1 MLGRCHMPVMRMHE
15 HAVMEHPDQ
24 PALEMTHLL
33 PTHRSLRLAVVTETY
48 PPEVNGV
55 AVTVARLI
63 EGLLLRGHEID
74 LVRPRQSL
82 RVPQAT
88 AVEGLQELLM
98 RGMPIPRYPQLR
110 MGLPAKAALISQW
123 QRRRPDLVHVATEGP
138 LGWSAVQAARKLRLP
153 VSADFRT
160 NFHAYSRH
168 YGLGWLN
175 KTILTYL
182 RKFHNRADLTLV
194 PTETLRKELAAM
206 GFERLSV
213 VGRGVDTQ
221 RFDPA
226 LRSPMVRARWGV
238 AVDDPV
244 VLYVGRLAAEKN
256 LDLLIRAYQ
265 AMKQRRKSLRL
276 VVIGEG
282 PMADVVAIQC
292 PDALLL
298 GVQGGLELAQSYAS
312 ADIFLFPSRTETY
325 GNVTAEALASG
336 LAVVAFDYAAARELI
351 INGHNGWTSGLQDE
365 EGFVRRAC
373 EVLEAWHPGHPMRMN
388 ARRTML
394 SRDWSGIVEQMEE
407 RWRTLAAATQQL
419 RTHDGKLGVMKTS

>member
-1 MLGRCHMPVMRMHE
+1 
-15 HAVMEHPDQ
+15 
-24 PALEMTHLL
+24 MTHLL

-55 AVTVARLI
+55 ALTVARLI

-82 RVPQAT
+82 RAPQAT

-226 LRSPMVRARWGV
+226 LRSPLVRARWGV

-282 PMADVVAIQC
+282 PMADDLATQC

-373 EVLEAWHPGHPMRMN
+373 EVLEAWHPAHPMRMN

-407 RWRTLAAATQQL
+407 RWRTLTAATQQL

>member
-1 MLGRCHMPVMRMHE
+1 
-15 HAVMEHPDQ
+15 MEHPDQ
-24 PALEMTHLL
+24 SALEMTHLL

-82 RVPQAT
+82 RGPQAT

-256 LDLLIRAYQ
+256 LGLLIRAYQ

-282 PMADVVAIQC
+282 PMAHDLATQC

-325 GNVTAEALASG
+325 GNVTSEALASG

-394 SRDWSGIVEQMEE
+394 SRDWTGIVEQMEE
-407 RWRTLAAATQQL
+407 RWRTLTAATQQL

>member
-1 MLGRCHMPVMRMHE
+1 MLGCCHMPVMRMHE

-282 PMADVVAIQC
+282 PMADDVAIQC

-407 RWRTLAAATQQL
+407 RWRTLTAATQQL

>member
-1 MLGRCHMPVMRMHE
+1 
-15 HAVMEHPDQ
+15 MEHPDQ

-123 QRRRPDLVHVATEGP
+123 QMRRPDLVHVATEGP

-221 RFDPA
+221 CFDPA
-226 LRSPMVRARWGV
+226 LRSPLVRARWGV

-282 PMADVVAIQC
+282 PMADDLATQC

-298 GVQGGLELAQSYAS
+298 GVQGGLELAQSLS
-312 ADIFLFPSRTETY
+312 
-325 GNVTAEALASG
+325 
-336 LAVVAFDYAAARELI
+336 LI
-351 INGHNGWTSGLQDE
+351 HI
-365 EGFVRRAC
+365 
-373 EVLEAWHPGHPMRMN
+373 
-388 ARRTML
+388 
-394 SRDWSGIVEQMEE
+394 
-407 RWRTLAAATQQL
+407 
-419 RTHDGKLGVMKTS
+419 

>member
-1 MLGRCHMPVMRMHE
+1 MLGCCHMPVMRMHE

-74 LVRPRQSL
+74 LVRPRQAL
-82 RVPQAT
+82 RGPQST

-110 MGLPAKAALISQW
+110 MGLPAKAALVSQW

-221 RFDPA
+221 RFDPV

-282 PMADVVAIQC
+282 PMADDLATQC

-407 RWRTLAAATQQL
+407 RWRTLTAATQQL

>member
-1 MLGRCHMPVMRMHE
+1 
-15 HAVMEHPDQ
+15 
-24 PALEMTHLL
+24 MTHLL

-226 LRSPMVRARWGV
+226 LRSPMVRSRWGV

-282 PMADVVAIQC
+282 PMADDLATQC

-407 RWRTLAAATQQL
+407 RWRTLTAATQQL

>member
-1 MLGRCHMPVMRMHE
+1 MPVMRTRE
-15 HAVMEHPDQ
+15 HVLMEHPDQ

-74 LVRPRQSL
+74 LVRPRQAL
-82 RVPQAT
+82 RGPQGT

-110 MGLPAKAALISQW
+110 MGLPAKAALVSQW

-226 LRSPMVRARWGV
+226 LRSPLVRARWGV

-282 PMADVVAIQC
+282 PMADDLATQC

-407 RWRTLAAATQQL
+407 RWRTLTAATQQL

>member
-1 MLGRCHMPVMRMHE
+1 MPVMRTRE
-15 HAVMEHPDQ
+15 HVLMEHPDQ

-74 LVRPRQSL
+74 LVRPRQAL
-82 RVPQAT
+82 RGPQGT

-110 MGLPAKAALISQW
+110 MGLPAKAALVSQW

-244 VLYVGRLAAEKN
+244 VLYVGRLAAERN

-282 PMADVVAIQC
+282 PMADDLANQC

-407 RWRTLAAATQQL
+407 RWRTLTAATQQL

>member
-1 MLGRCHMPVMRMHE
+1 
-15 HAVMEHPDQ
+15 
-24 PALEMTHLL
+24 MTHLL

-407 RWRTLAAATQQL
+407 RWRTLTAATQQL

>member
-407 RWRTLAAATQQL
+407 RWRTLTAATQQL

>member
-1 MLGRCHMPVMRMHE
+1 MPVMRTRE
-15 HAVMEHPDQ
+15 HVLMEHPDQ

-74 LVRPRQSL
+74 LVRPRQAL
-82 RVPQAT
+82 RGPQGT

-226 LRSPMVRARWGV
+226 LRSPLVRARWGV

-282 PMADVVAIQC
+282 PMADDLATQC

-407 RWRTLAAATQQL
+407 RWRTLTAATQQL

>member
-1 MLGRCHMPVMRMHE
+1 
-15 HAVMEHPDQ
+15 MEHPDQ

-282 PMADVVAIQC
+282 PMADDLATQC

-407 RWRTLAAATQQL
+407 RWRTLTAATQQL

>member
-1 MLGRCHMPVMRMHE
+1 
-15 HAVMEHPDQ
+15 MEHPDQ

-74 LVRPRQSL
+74 LVRPRQAL
-82 RVPQAT
+82 RGPQGT

-110 MGLPAKAALISQW
+110 MGLPAKAALVSQW

-226 LRSPMVRARWGV
+226 LRSPLVRARWGV

-282 PMADVVAIQC
+282 PMADDLANQC

-407 RWRTLAAATQQL
+407 RWRTLTAATQQL

>member
-1 MLGRCHMPVMRMHE
+1 MPVMRMHE

-74 LVRPRQSL
+74 LVRPRQAL
-82 RVPQAT
+82 RGPQGT

-110 MGLPAKAALISQW
+110 MGLPAKAALVSQW

-282 PMADVVAIQC
+282 PMADDVAIQC

-407 RWRTLAAATQQL
+407 RWRTLTAATQQL

>member
-1 MLGRCHMPVMRMHE
+1 MPVMRTRE
-15 HAVMEHPDQ
+15 HVLMEHPDQ

-74 LVRPRQSL
+74 LVRPRQAL
-82 RVPQAT
+82 RGPQGT

-110 MGLPAKAALISQW
+110 MGLPAKAALVSQW

-226 LRSPMVRARWGV
+226 LRSPLVRARWGV

-244 VLYVGRLAAEKN
+244 VLYVGRLAHEKN
-256 LDLLIRAYQ
+256 LELLIRAYQ

-282 PMADVVAIQC
+282 PMADDLATQC

-351 INGHNGWTSGLQDE
+351 INGHNGWTSGLQDDE
-365 EGFVRRAC
+365 CFVRRSC

-407 RWRTLAAATQQL
+407 RWRTLTAATQQL
-419 RTHDGKLGVMKTS
+419 RTHDAKLGVMKTS

>member
-1 MLGRCHMPVMRMHE
+1 
-15 HAVMEHPDQ
+15 
-24 PALEMTHLL
+24 MTHLL

-226 LRSPMVRARWGV
+226 LRSPMVRSRWGV

-282 PMADVVAIQC
+282 PMADDLATQC

-407 RWRTLAAATQQL
+407 RWRTLTAATQQL
-419 RTHDGKLGVMKTS
+419 RTHDGKLDVMKTS

>member
-1 MLGRCHMPVMRMHE
+1 
-15 HAVMEHPDQ
+15 
-24 PALEMTHLL
+24 MTHLL

-110 MGLPAKAALISQW
+110 MGLPAKAALVSQW

-226 LRSPMVRARWGV
+226 LRSPLVRARWGG

-282 PMADVVAIQC
+282 PMADDLATQC

-407 RWRTLAAATQQL
+407 RWRTLTAATQQL

>member
-1 MLGRCHMPVMRMHE
+1 
-15 HAVMEHPDQ
+15 MEHPDQ
-24 PALEMTHLL
+24 SALEMTHLL

-74 LVRPRQSL
+74 LVRPRQAL
-82 RVPQAT
+82 RGPQGT

-110 MGLPAKAALISQW
+110 MGLPAKAALVSQW

-226 LRSPMVRARWGV
+226 LRSPLVRARWGV

-282 PMADVVAIQC
+282 PMADDLATQC

-407 RWRTLAAATQQL
+407 RWRTLTAATQQL
-419 RTHDGKLGVMKTS
+419 RTHDGKLGVMKTSRGCHRSVITSFNNDTSP

>member
-1 MLGRCHMPVMRMHE
+1 
-15 HAVMEHPDQ
+15 MEHPDQ

-82 RVPQAT
+82 RAPQAT

-98 RGMPIPRYPQLR
+98 RGMPIPRYLQLR

-221 RFDPA
+221 RFAPA

-282 PMADVVAIQC
+282 PMADDLATQC

-407 RWRTLAAATQQL
+407 RWRTLTAATQQL

>member
-1 MLGRCHMPVMRMHE
+1 MPVMRTRE
-15 HAVMEHPDQ
+15 HVLMEHPDQ

-74 LVRPRQSL
+74 LVRPRQAL
-82 RVPQAT
+82 RGPQGT

-110 MGLPAKAALISQW
+110 MGLPAKAALVSQW

-282 PMADVVAIQC
+282 PMADDLATQC

-407 RWRTLAAATQQL
+407 RWRTLTAATQQL

>member
-1 MLGRCHMPVMRMHE
+1 
-15 HAVMEHPDQ
+15 MEHPDQ

-74 LVRPRQSL
+74 LVRPRQAL

-88 AVEGLQELLM
+88 AVDGLQELLM

-110 MGLPAKAALISQW
+110 MGLPAKAALVSQW

-226 LRSPMVRARWGV
+226 LRSPLVRARWGV

-282 PMADVVAIQC
+282 PMADDLATQC

-407 RWRTLAAATQQL
+407 RWRTLTAATQQL

>member
-1 MLGRCHMPVMRMHE
+1 
-15 HAVMEHPDQ
+15 
-24 PALEMTHLL
+24 MTHLL

-82 RVPQAT
+82 RGPQAT

-256 LDLLIRAYQ
+256 LGLLIRAYQ

-282 PMADVVAIQC
+282 PMAHDLATQC

-325 GNVTAEALASG
+325 GNVTSEALASG

-394 SRDWSGIVEQMEE
+394 SRDWTGIVEQMEE
-407 RWRTLAAATQQL
+407 RWRTLTAATQQL

>member
-1 MLGRCHMPVMRMHE
+1 MPVMRTRE
-15 HAVMEHPDQ
+15 HVLMEHPDQ

-74 LVRPRQSL
+74 LVRPRQAL
-82 RVPQAT
+82 RGPQGT

-110 MGLPAKAALISQW
+110 MGLPAKAALVSQW

-282 PMADVVAIQC
+282 PMADDLATQC

-394 SRDWSGIVEQMEE
+394 SRDWTGIVEQMEE

>member
-1 MLGRCHMPVMRMHE
+1 MPVMRTRE
-15 HAVMEHPDQ
+15 HVLMEHPDQ

-282 PMADVVAIQC
+282 PMADDLATQC

-407 RWRTLAAATQQL
+407 RWRTLTAATQQL

>member
-1 MLGRCHMPVMRMHE
+1 
-15 HAVMEHPDQ
+15 MEHPDQ

-55 AVTVARLI
+55 ALTVARLI

-82 RVPQAT
+82 RAPQAT

-226 LRSPMVRARWGV
+226 LRSPMVRARWGG

-282 PMADVVAIQC
+282 PMADDLATQC

-407 RWRTLAAATQQL
+407 RWGTLTAATQQL
-419 RTHDGKLGVMKTS
+419 RAHDGKLGVMKTS

>member
-1 MLGRCHMPVMRMHE
+1 
-15 HAVMEHPDQ
+15 MEHPDQ

-256 LDLLIRAYQ
+256 LGLLIRAYQ

-282 PMADVVAIQC
+282 PMAHDLATQC

-373 EVLEAWHPGHPMRMN
+373 EVLEAWHPGHTMRMN

-407 RWRTLAAATQQL
+407 RWRTLTAATQQL
-419 RTHDGKLGVMKTS
+419 RTHDGKRGVMKTS

>member
-1 MLGRCHMPVMRMHE
+1 MPVMRTRE
-15 HAVMEHPDQ
+15 HVLMEHPDQ

-74 LVRPRQSL
+74 LVRPRQAL
-82 RVPQAT
+82 RGPQST

-110 MGLPAKAALISQW
+110 MGLPAKAALVSQW

-221 RFDPA
+221 RFDPV

-282 PMADVVAIQC
+282 PMADDLATQC

-407 RWRTLAAATQQL
+407 RWRTLTAATQQL

>member
-1 MLGRCHMPVMRMHE
+1 MRTRE
-15 HAVMEHPDQ
+15 HVLMEHPDQ

-74 LVRPRQSL
+74 LVRPRQAL
-82 RVPQAT
+82 RGPQGT

-110 MGLPAKAALISQW
+110 MGLPAKAALVSQW

-226 LRSPMVRARWGV
+226 LRSPLVRARWGV

-244 VLYVGRLAAEKN
+244 VLYVGRLAHEKN
-256 LDLLIRAYQ
+256 LELLIRAYQ

-282 PMADVVAIQC
+282 PMADDLATQC

-351 INGHNGWTSGLQDE
+351 INGHNGWTSGLQDDE
-365 EGFVRRAC
+365 CFVRRSC

-407 RWRTLAAATQQL
+407 RWRTLTAATQQL
-419 RTHDGKLGVMKTS
+419 RTHDAKLGVMKTS

>member
-1 MLGRCHMPVMRMHE
+1 MPVMRTRE
-15 HAVMEHPDQ
+15 HVLMEHPDQ

-74 LVRPRQSL
+74 LVRPRQAL
-82 RVPQAT
+82 RGPQGT

-110 MGLPAKAALISQW
+110 MGLPAKAALVSQW

-160 NFHAYSRH
+160 NFHSYSRH

-226 LRSPMVRARWGV
+226 LRSPLVRARWGV

-282 PMADVVAIQC
+282 PMADDLATQC

-407 RWRTLAAATQQL
+407 RWRTLTAATQQL

>member
-1 MLGRCHMPVMRMHE
+1 MLGCCHMPVMRMHE
-15 HAVMEHPDQ
+15 HVVMEHPDQ

-74 LVRPRQSL
+74 LVRPRQAL
-82 RVPQAT
+82 RGPQGT

-110 MGLPAKAALISQW
+110 MGLPAKAALVSQW

-282 PMADVVAIQC
+282 PMADDLATQC

-407 RWRTLAAATQQL
+407 RWRTLTAATQQL

>member
-1 MLGRCHMPVMRMHE
+1 MPVMRTHE
-15 HAVMEHPDQ
+15 HVAMEHPDQ

-82 RVPQAT
+82 RGPQGT

-110 MGLPAKAALISQW
+110 MGLPAKAALVSQW

-194 PTETLRKELAAM
+194 PTETLRQELAAM

-226 LRSPMVRARWGV
+226 LRSPLVRTRWGV

-282 PMADVVAIQC
+282 PMADDLATQC

-312 ADIFLFPSRTETY
+312 ADVFLFPSRTETY

-407 RWRTLAAATQQL
+407 RWRTLTAATQQL

>member
-1 MLGRCHMPVMRMHE
+1 MK
-15 HAVMEHPDQ
+15 HPDM
-24 PALEMTHLL
+24 PPLEMTHLL

-55 AVTVARLI
+55 AVTVSRLI
-63 EGLLLRGHEID
+63 EGLLQCGHEID
-74 LVRPRQSL
+74 LVRPRQSAAGG
-82 RVPQAT
+82 RDV
-88 AVEGLQELLM
+88 AVDGLHEILM

-110 MGLPAKAALISQW
+110 MGLPAKAALVSHW
-123 QRRRPDLVHVATEGP
+123 LKRRPDIVHVATEGP

-175 KTILTYL
+175 RTILTYL

-194 PTETLRKELAAM
+194 PTEALRQELALM
-206 GFERLSV
+206 GFERLGV

-226 LRSPMVRARWGV
+226 LRSPLVRARWG
-238 AVDDPV
+238 AAIDDPV

-256 LDLLIRAYQ
+256 LEMLIRAFQ
-265 AMKQRRKSLRL
+265 AMQQRRKNLRL
-276 VVIGEG
+276 VVIGDG
-282 PMADVVAIQC
+282 PMADDLATHC

-298 GVQGGLELAQSYAS
+298 GVQGGQTLAKSYAS

-325 GNVTAEALASG
+325 GNVTAEAMASG
-336 LAVVAFDYAAARELI
+336 LAVVAFEHAAACELI
-351 INGHNGWTSGLQDE
+351 INGHNGWAAPFEDD

-373 EVLEAWHPGHPMRMN
+373 DGLDTWHPGHPMRLA

-394 SRDWSGIVEQMEE
+394 ARDWSGIVAQMEE
-407 RWRTLAAATQQL
+407 RWRTMAGLAQPLQ
-419 RTHDGKLGVMKTS
+419 THDGKLGVIKAS

>member
-1 MLGRCHMPVMRMHE
+1 MPVMRMHE

-226 LRSPMVRARWGV
+226 LRNPLVRARWGV

-282 PMADVVAIQC
+282 PMADDLATQC

-407 RWRTLAAATQQL
+407 RWRTLTAATQQL

>member
-1 MLGRCHMPVMRMHE
+1 
-15 HAVMEHPDQ
+15 
-24 PALEMTHLL
+24 MTHLL

-282 PMADVVAIQC
+282 PMADDLATQC

-407 RWRTLAAATQQL
+407 RWRTLTAATQQL

>member
-1 MLGRCHMPVMRMHE
+1 
-15 HAVMEHPDQ
+15 MEHPDQ
-24 PALEMTHLL
+24 SALEMTHLL

-110 MGLPAKAALISQW
+110 MGLPAKAALVSQW

-226 LRSPMVRARWGV
+226 LRSPLVRARWGV

-282 PMADVVAIQC
+282 PMADDLATQC

-407 RWRTLAAATQQL
+407 RWRTLTAATQQL

>member
-1 MLGRCHMPVMRMHE
+1 MPVMRTRE
-15 HAVMEHPDQ
+15 HVLMEHPDQ

-74 LVRPRQSL
+74 LVRPRQAL
-82 RVPQAT
+82 RGPQGT

-226 LRSPMVRARWGV
+226 LRSPLVRARWGV

-282 PMADVVAIQC
+282 PMADDLATQC

-394 SRDWSGIVEQMEE
+394 SRDWTGIVEQMEE
-407 RWRTLAAATQQL
+407 RWRTLTAATQQL

>member
-1 MLGRCHMPVMRMHE
+1 MPVMRMHE

-82 RVPQAT
+82 RVSQAT
-88 AVEGLQELLM
+88 AVDGLQELLM

-110 MGLPAKAALISQW
+110 MGLPAKAALVSQW

-221 RFDPA
+221 CFDPA
-226 LRSPMVRARWGV
+226 LRSPLVRARWGV

-282 PMADVVAIQC
+282 PMADDLATQC

-407 RWRTLAAATQQL
+407 RWRTLTAATQQL

>member
-1 MLGRCHMPVMRMHE
+1 
-15 HAVMEHPDQ
+15 
-24 PALEMTHLL
+24 MTHLL

-55 AVTVARLI
+55 ALTVARLI

-82 RVPQAT
+82 RAPQAT

-226 LRSPMVRARWGV
+226 LRSPMVRARWGG

-282 PMADVVAIQC
+282 PMADDLATQC

-394 SRDWSGIVEQMEE
+394 SRDWLGIVEQMEE
-407 RWRTLAAATQQL
+407 RWRTLTAATQQL